1 MCWSF
6 SSPLVYT
13 TMRKLRPLCSGV
25 SQHHIQYPLDA
36 DYTHKSGPPP
46 SVTTQRGV
54 PDWVGLSYCRDVDG
68 RDLLLLHLVP
78 VCLLEEPVLSH
89 GLHTLQPLGLLRVE
103 QLCVGVV
110 CVRCVCRAA
119 NFRQHSRKWE
129 IQERLRLI

>member
-1 MCWSF
+1 
-6 SSPLVYT
+6 
-13 TMRKLRPLCSGV
+13 MRKLRPLCSGV

-68 RDLLLLHLVP
+68 CDLLLLHLVP

-89 GLHTLQPLGLLRVE
+89 GLHALQPLGLLRVE

-110 CVRCVCRAA
+110 CIQGSQ
-119 NFRQHSRKWE
+119 FQTTLMQMGDTRKAKVD
-129 IQERLRLI
+129 LDYT